1 MGSEKG
7 HFGTPEEKFSL
18 LRSVSERLIALS
30 GAFALALSLSACETT
45 NATGS
50 NSGSKVSTSVNDGD
64 TSAGVGNGNEAAPGV
79 NHNNDNGQWEK
90 VEATAGT
97 NTDPRNGLAV
107 VDGVLTACIGNDLYK
122 FNKPKDDTLGSFT
135 ITTDEN
141 LVSVNDPVCIGSSP
155 DGNSGWGVYIED
167 ERSGSADFMSC
178 TVYKDGEAE
187 VYAKIDGNNPSVVK
201 RNAIRGGCYFTRKN
215 NSQ

>member
-1 MGSEKG
+1 MGSRERY
-7 HFGTPEEKFSL
+7 FGTPENSL
-18 LRSVSERLIALS
+18 LER
-30 GAFALALSLSACETT
+30 GAAAVAAGVLALSLSACETT

-50 NSGSKVSTSVNDGD
+50 NSGSEISTGVSNGD
-64 TSAGVGNGNEAAPGV
+64 EAAPGV
-79 NHNNDNGQWEK
+79 SYDHDNSKWEK
-90 VEATAGT
+90 VEATADT

-122 FNKPKDDTLGSFT
+122 FDKPKDDTLGSFT

-141 LVSVNDPVCIGSSP
+141 LVSVNDPVCMGSRP
-155 DGNSGWGVYIED
+155 DSNSGWGVYIED
-167 ERSGSADFMSC
+167 ESSGSADFMSC
-178 TVYKDGEAE
+178 TVYEGGEAE

>member
-1 MGSEKG
+1 MGSREG
-7 HFGTPEEKFSL
+7 YFGTPEKKSSL
-18 LRSVSERLIALS
+18 LGSVSERVIALS

-45 NATGS
+45 NATDS
-50 NSGSKVSTSVNDGD
+50 NSGSEVSTSVNNGD
-64 TSAGVGNGNEAAPGV
+64 TSTGVSNGNETAPGV
-79 NHNNDNGQWEK
+79 NHNNDNSKWEK
-90 VEATAGT
+90 VEATADT

-107 VDGVLTACIGNDLYK
+107 VDGVLTACIGDDLYK

-141 LVSVNDPVCIGSSP
+141 LASVNDPACIGSHP
-155 DGNSGWGVYIED
+155 DSSSGWGIYIGD
-167 ERSGSADFMSC
+167 ENSDSKGVMSC
-178 TVYKDGEAE
+178 VKYKDGEAE
-187 VYAKIDGNNPSVVK
+187 VYAETKKTDTTVK

>member
-7 HFGTPEEKFSL
+7 YFGTPENSL
-18 LRSVSERLIALS
+18 LRR
-30 GAFALALSLSACETT
+30 GAAVVAAGMLALSLSACETT

-50 NSGSKVSTSVNDGD
+50 NSGSEISTSVNDGD
-64 TSAGVGNGNEAAPGV
+64 TSAGVSNGNETAPGV

-90 VEATAGT
+90 VEATADT

-107 VDGVLTACIGNDLYK
+107 VDGVLTVCIGDDLYK
-122 FNKPKDDTLGSFT
+122 YNKPEDDTLNSFK

-141 LVSVNDPVCIGSSP
+141 LVSVNDPTCIGSHP
-155 DGNSGWGVYIED
+155 DNSSGWGTYIEND
-167 ERSGSADFMSC
+167 SNEKGVMSC
-178 TVYKDGEAE
+178 VKYKDGEAE
-187 VYAKIDGNNPSVVK
+187 VYAETNKTDTTVK